1 MVNQSDRIGHCKP
14 AYRKGVLV
22 LVLLHLIAVLAE
34 PLFFF
39 SRSDFQVGPEFYS
52 MRRYLAPY
60 VDWMYLDHGY
70 FFFAPNPGPS
80 HLVAIQKKKL
90 QPLTTSRLSSD
101 AFVFP
106 DRKEQWPRL
115 LYHRYFMLSEFYNN
129 TFAPTD
135 LLEPEKSDPIVVER
149 WKMDRRFYETLQRSI
164 SGSARHWL
172 PDARS
177 GLPDLQEPQEFEL
190 LRLERP
196 LPAPEEIL
204 KGIRRLGDSRDLIV
218 LPEGPESLVGPEQVG
233 AP

>member
-1 MVNQSDRIGHCKP
+1 MVNQSDRIGRCKP
-14 AYRKGVLV
+14 AYRRVVLV
-22 LVLLHLIAVLAE
+22 LVLLHLVAVLAE
-34 PLFFF
+34 PLIFF
-39 SRSDFQVGPEFYS
+39 SRSDFQVGPEFYWT
-52 MRRYLAPY
+52 RRFLAPY

-80 HLVAIQKKKL
+80 HLVAIQKKR
-90 QPLTTSRLSSD
+90 PHPPGPSRLSSD

-129 TFAPTD
+129 SFAPTD
-135 LLEPEKSDPIVVER
+135 LLEPEKNDPIVLER
-149 WKMDRRFYETLQRSI
+149 WRMDRRFYEMLQRSI
-164 SGSARHWL
+164 RESAGHWL
-172 PDARS
+172 PTADG
-177 GLPDLQEPQEFEL
+177 GLPEDGDPQGLEL

-204 KGIRRLGDSRDLIV
+204 KGVRRLGDSRDLMV
-218 LPEGPESLVGPEQVG
+218 LPEGPELFALPERVG